1 MKAKFLLIL
10 LLVCLFYSR
19 AFGQVNTDNLA
30 SFSLNESEKI
40 SDGTRKIVQDS
51 NENNW
56 FGTSERTLKGNG
68 KSLSIED
75 NLKVQKIDQLVS
87 TFAQYG
93 QFNGTI
99 LVAENGK
106 LLYKKGFGMANF
118 DWSILNQ
125 PDTKLRLASVT
136 KQFTAMLIM
145 QLVVEKKL
153 DLNVPISN
161 YLPDY
166 PNAEKI
172 TIHHLLT
179 HTAGIPN
186 YTSFPNYRD
195 VMNKSMK
202 PAEIVKLFADSTLLF
217 TPGEK
222 HDYSNSGYVLL
233 GVIIEKVTGKTLET
247 VLNEKILLPL
257 NMHNT
262 GFEQT
267 GKVLKNKASG
277 YDKFGISYHN
287 TSYIDMSIAYSAGGM
302 YSTVED
308 LLLWDQ
314 ALYTEK
320 LIPKKYMNLIFAKH
334 IPFYGRH
341 YGYGWEIGDMAK
353 GNSNELLEVYNHSG
367 VINGFNSLITRIP
380 EDKSTIILLSNVSN
394 APLHYMSKS
403 IGGILYGKPYDL
415 PKKSLA
421 YSLQSNIIENGLAE
435 TKLFHQKVKDSVN
448 YYHNENEM
456 NLAGYDLLNSSMK
469 EAAAF
474 VFQLNVNAFPNSY
487 NAYDSYGEALMSLG
501 KKEAAIEN
509 YKKSVIFNPNNENGL
524 KVLHDLGID
533 TDALKIKTPMEQV
546 NLIVGNYTIIDDN
559 RDWKI
564 EIVHEMGELYAIDKG
579 YKFRMHPV
587 GDSKFINT
595 DDGASLEF
603 NFKNKNQITF
613 VMFGKFN
620 FKKI

>member
-1 MKAKFLLIL
+1 MKAKFLFIL
-10 LLVCLFYSR
+10 LVACLLFGR
-19 AFGQVNTDNLA
+19 AFGQVNTDNLD
-30 SFSLNESEKI
+30 SFSLNENEKI

-51 NENNW
+51 NENSWSGTMNW
-56 FGTSERTLKGNG
+56 ALDGNG
-68 KSLSIED
+68 KLLSIED
-75 NLKVQKIDQLVS
+75 NLKIQKIDQLVS

-118 DWSILNQ
+118 DWSNLNQ

-153 DLNVPISN
+153 HLNVPISS
-161 YLPDY
+161 YLTDY

-195 VMNKSMK
+195 VMNKSLK
-202 PAEIVKLFADSTLLF
+202 PEEIVTLFANSALLF

-222 HDYSNSGYVLL
+222 HEYSNSGYVLL
-233 GVIIEKVTGKTLET
+233 GIIIEKATGKTLDT

-267 GKVLKNKASG
+267 GKVLKNRASG

-308 LLLWDQ
+308 MLLWDQ
-314 ALYTEK
+314 ALYTEQ
-320 LIPKKYMNLIFAKH
+320 LIPKKYMDLIFAKH

-341 YGYGWEIGDMAK
+341 YGYGWEIGNMAK
-353 GNSNELLEVYNHSG
+353 GNSNELIEVYNHSG

-380 EDKSTIILLSNVSN
+380 DDKSTIILLSNVSN
-394 APLHYMSKS
+394 APLHFMSKS
-403 IGGILYGKPYDL
+403 IGGILYGKTYDL

-421 YSLQSNIIENGLAE
+421 YSLESTIIENGLVKG
-435 TKLFHQKVKDSVN
+435 KLFYELVKDSVN

-456 NLAGYDLLNSSMK
+456 NLAGYDLLQSGKK

-474 VFQLNVNAFPNSY
+474 VFQLNVNAFPNSF

-509 YKKSVIFNPNNENGL
+509 YKKSVIFNPTNESGL
-524 KVLHDLGID
+524 KVLQDLGID
-533 TDALKIKTPMEQV
+533 TDGLKIKTPVEQV
-546 NLIVGNYTIIDDN
+546 NLIVGNYTITDDSS
-559 RDWKI
+559 DWKI
-564 EIVHEMGELYAIDKG
+564 EIVYEMGELYAIDKG

-595 DDGASLEF
+595 DDGGSLEF